1 MINEIKT
8 NLFWKM
14 NEQLSHRST
23 YDVWLNIQRNVAI
36 IISDEIFD
44 ELFYSVKKI
53 LNLQRRQH
61 KSLLD
66 LH

>member
-44 ELFYSVKKI
+44 ELFYSV
-53 LNLQRRQH
+53 LVLMER
-61 KSLLD
+61 
-66 LH
+66 

>member
-44 ELFYSVKKI
+44 ELFYSVSDEI
-53 LNLQRRQH
+53 FDGTAN
-61 KSLLD
+61 
-66 LH
+66 